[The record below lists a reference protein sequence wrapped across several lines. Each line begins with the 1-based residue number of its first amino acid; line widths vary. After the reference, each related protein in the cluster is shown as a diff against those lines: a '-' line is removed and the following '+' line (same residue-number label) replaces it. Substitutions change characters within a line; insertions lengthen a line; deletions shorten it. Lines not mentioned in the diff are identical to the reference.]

1 MNESF
6 LSEIR
11 GQLRN
16 MFDEKTVGNAASF
29 FKEEVRFY
37 GVKTGLVIRLA
48 RERFAEIKHLG
59 RTEIYALCEDL
70 LSTNYLEEAF
80 IALEWSERLL
90 KQYQPEDFAV
100 FEGWLDKYV
109 SNWATC
115 DTLCNHTIGSF
126 IEKYPEY
133 IGRLKE
139 WARSE
144 NRWKRRAAA
153 VTLIVPAKQGKF
165 LDDAFEIALILM
177 ADTDDLVQKGYGWLL
192 KEESRTC
199 PQEVFD
205 FLMKYRPV
213 MPRTAFRYA
222 LEKMPP
228 YFRRIAMQKLSG
240 NH

>member
-1 MNESF
+1 MNESL

-11 GQLRN
+11 GQLRT
-16 MFDEKTVGNAASF
+16 MVDEKTVGNAASF

-37 GVKTGLVIRLA
+37 GVKTGLVNRLA
-48 RERFAEIKHLG
+48 RDRFAEIKHLG
-59 RTEIYALCEDL
+59 RPEIYALCEDL

-90 KQYQPEDFAV
+90 KQYQPEDFTV

-133 IGRLKE
+133 IGKLKE

-192 KEESRTC
+192 KEESRTR
-199 PQEVFD
+199 PKEVFD
-205 FLMKYRPV
+205 FLMNHRPV

-228 YFRRIAMQKLSG
+228 DLRRLAMQKPSVG
-240 NH
+240 